1 VVYIQKPFRKSE
13 SILKVRFES
22 QKDIDNELN
31 VIKKICWD
39 GTLFKKL
46 GQHDLDF
53 LVYELRNEK
62 KIGLCFIEIKCY
74 SKNHDDFPNTMV
86 SCIKHRKM
94 MKRSSQL
101 PTYLFIQWKDNG
113 GRKPREGSSNDQ
125 EMMIFVPN
133 EKFNV
138 FE

>member
-1 VVYIQKPFRKSE
+1 
-13 SILKVRFES
+13 
-22 QKDIDNELN
+22 
-31 VIKKICWD
+31 
-39 GTLFKKL
+39 
-46 GQHDLDF
+46 
-53 LVYELRNEK
+53 
-62 KIGLCFIEIKCY
+62 
-74 SKNHDDFPNTMV
+74 
-86 SCIKHRKM
+86 

-101 PTYLFIQWKDNG
+101 PTYLFIQWKDKLVYINANNIQGEKRVG